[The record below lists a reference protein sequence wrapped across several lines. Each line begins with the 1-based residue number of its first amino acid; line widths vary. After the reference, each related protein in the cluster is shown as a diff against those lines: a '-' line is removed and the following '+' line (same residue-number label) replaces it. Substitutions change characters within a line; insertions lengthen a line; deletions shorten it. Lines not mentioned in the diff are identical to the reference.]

1 MAGYD
6 NSYSR
11 FVFWLKILLPLAAL
25 AILSTMFL
33 IAHTIDPSRAIPFSK
48 VDVKELARD
57 SRISAPDYSGVLSD
71 GAAISIKAASAQPD
85 PTKPGRAT
93 AQTVAATLTA
103 VNGGKTL
110 MAATSGMMDQSAN
123 LLTLTGNVTVDTS
136 TGYHVTAD
144 TLNAALDRTRVDAV
158 GNVQATAPMGTITA
172 GSMTMTPDPATR
184 GDYVLVFNKD
194 VKLVYE
200 PGK

>member
-11 FVFWLKILLPLAAL
+11 FVFWLKILLPLAAM

-33 IAHTIDPSRAIPFSK
+33 IAHTIDPLRAIPFSK

-57 SRISAPDYSGVLSD
+57 SRISAPDYAGVMSD

-85 PTKPGRAT
+85 LAKPGRAT

-103 VNGGKTL
+103 VNGGVTR
-110 MAATSGMMDQSAN
+110 MAAASGVMDQSAN
-123 LLTLTGNVTVDTS
+123 LLTLKGNVTVDTS

-144 TLNAALDRTRVDAV
+144 SLSAALDRTRVDAV
-158 GNVQATAPMGTITA
+158 GNVSATAPMGTITA
-172 GSMTMTPDPATR
+172 GSMTMTPDPATQ

-200 PGK
+200 PGN